1 MKTLK
6 IGIALLVAFVALSAF
21 SLKKKSSVYAFGLSA
36 SFTDTVVFYTEVQL
50 LDSVSLG
57 KKGFLP
63 QRELYS
69 YQLKN
74 HLEYEK
80 GEKNRTCMLYF
91 SKNQAQ
97 LEKEKSALLAKYKKN
112 GVVLKELSKDEFSF
126 KKPEE

>member
-1 MKTLK
+1 MKRLK
-6 IGIALLVAFVALSAF
+6 IGVVLLGALVVFSAF
-21 SLKKKSSVYAFGLSA
+21 SLKKKSTVYAFGISA
-36 SFTDTVVFYTEVQL
+36 SFTDTVVYYTEIQV
-50 LDSVSLG
+50 LDSVTLG

-91 SKNQAQ
+91 SKQEGKLQ
-97 LEKEKSALLAKYKKN
+97 KERNTVLNKYKKK
-112 GVVLKELSKDEFSF
+112 GVVLKEIKKEEFAF